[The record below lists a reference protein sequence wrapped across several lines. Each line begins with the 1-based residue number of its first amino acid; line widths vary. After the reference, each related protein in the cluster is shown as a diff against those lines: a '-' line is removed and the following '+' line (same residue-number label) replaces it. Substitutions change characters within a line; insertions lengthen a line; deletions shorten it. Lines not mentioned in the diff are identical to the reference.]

1 MNMLRVQV
9 RTTAHVTHF
18 FTGYH
23 PITVQA
29 AIANEIQ
36 AFPSGKYLIMMSF
49 EL

>member
-9 RTTAHVTHF
+9 RTTARVTHF

-23 PITVQA
+23 PIAVQA
-29 AIANEIQ
+29 AITNKIQ
-36 AFPSGKYLIMMSF
+36 ALPGGEYLIMSF